1 MTFCPKTKVLCL
13 WRKADG
19 ETQLNKFYTKRVN
32 INEDIRFDLMNENF
46 SVEIYIFQS
55 KKRWKKQHHE

>member
-19 ETQLNKFYTKRVN
+19 ETQLNKFYTKRVKFYFY
-32 INEDIRFDLMNENF
+32 IDKFYWRFF
-46 SVEIYIFQS
+46 SVEIYIFQ
-55 KKRWKKQHHE
+55 